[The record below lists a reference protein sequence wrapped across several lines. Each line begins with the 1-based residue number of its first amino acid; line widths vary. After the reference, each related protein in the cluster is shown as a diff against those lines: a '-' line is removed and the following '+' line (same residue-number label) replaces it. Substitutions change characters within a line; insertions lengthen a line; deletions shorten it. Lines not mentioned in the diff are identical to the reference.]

1 MDTDAALAVWS
12 LYTTSDSCDHAGLR
26 QRDPHCDMWP
36 CGLRVLGPILIV
48 HAGTSKEELEQSV
61 ARRRQRGD
69 FVCTQ
74 DTRMYVLIYDRDTH
88 QAHVRFSPA
97 PSMHTRD
104 RAPST
109 WNTIPLEAVADD
121 DEDDPVEF
129 LSSIKCTMLRCAF
142 SIELS
147 RVTPTSL
154 APPYSPSRALDEF
167 RRALM
172 DPSQTFFELHASLGP
187 VMVNQAGDVIRGKLP
202 STDSHPER
210 RLLCDVFP
218 KQLKSACRGLPYS
231 TSHHPV
237 TLYQALSSG
246 NSAAPTWTVHAHGAH
261 DAAVMI
267 SFDAVACVSWELPLA
282 DAIAALV
289 KRLALQAK
297 KAQDFQVDRHGD
309 ANQAVS
315 TLECVQ
321 FPLRGGAV
329 HPIGVWTCDRRDLL
343 PSQRHNLHV
352 HFVQPMDRPV
362 LRRRCQWLQP
372 SAADDQTNADRPLVN
387 IHLGASFPAQSAV
400 PTTHLVQGKVAYYH
414 YLQQGVQDK
423 GWGCAYRSLQTL
435 ASWLWLNQYTDV
447 PVPTHR
453 EIQDILFKL
462 GDKPPRFV
470 GSRGWIGTVE
480 VGFVLEERFR
490 VSCRTIYCAS
500 GRDLPRH
507 APTLAEHF
515 LIHGSPV
522 MMGGASLAFTIVGVA
537 TAPTADERDLP
548 DMWLLV
554 LDPHY
559 SGGDADVQAL
569 LTKVVAMEGYKA
581 LPVGWRHASSFPPT
595 SFYNLCLPQRP
606 VHPV

>member
-1 MDTDAALAVWS
+1 
-12 LYTTSDSCDHAGLR
+12 
-26 QRDPHCDMWP
+26 
-36 CGLRVLGPILIV
+36 
-48 HAGTSKEELEQSV
+48 
-61 ARRRQRGD
+61 
-69 FVCTQ
+69 
-74 DTRMYVLIYDRDTH
+74 
-88 QAHVRFSPA
+88 
-97 PSMHTRD
+97 
-104 RAPST
+104 
-109 WNTIPLEAVADD
+109 
-121 DEDDPVEF
+121 
-129 LSSIKCTMLRCAF
+129 
-142 SIELS
+142 
-147 RVTPTSL
+147 
-154 APPYSPSRALDEF
+154 
-167 RRALM
+167 
-172 DPSQTFFELHASLGP
+172 
-187 VMVNQAGDVIRGKLP
+187 
-202 STDSHPER
+202 
-210 RLLCDVFP
+210 
-218 KQLKSACRGLPYS
+218 
-231 TSHHPV
+231 
-237 TLYQALSSG
+237 
-246 NSAAPTWTVHAHGAH
+246 
-261 DAAVMI
+261 
-267 SFDAVACVSWELPLA
+267 
-282 DAIAALV
+282 
-289 KRLALQAK
+289 AK

-343 PSQRHNLHV
+343 PSQRHDLHV
-352 HFVQPMDRPV
+352 HFVQPMNRPV

-480 VGFVLEERFR
+480 VGLVLDERFH

-522 MMGGASLAFTIVGVA
+522 MMGKAMRGLRSVDVSAMMRRWGIACVHDRGCGDGTDRRRERPARHVVAGVGSALQRRRRGRAGFANQGAAGKSHVSSSLTCIRLWPWKGTRHCPWVGGMHRPSLRRAFTTFA
-537 TAPTADERDLP
+537 CR
-548 DMWLLV
+548 
-554 LDPHY
+554 
-559 SGGDADVQAL
+559 SG
-569 LTKVVAMEGYKA
+569 
-581 LPVGWRHASSFPPT
+581 RCI
-595 SFYNLCLPQRP
+595 LCS
-606 VHPV
+606 